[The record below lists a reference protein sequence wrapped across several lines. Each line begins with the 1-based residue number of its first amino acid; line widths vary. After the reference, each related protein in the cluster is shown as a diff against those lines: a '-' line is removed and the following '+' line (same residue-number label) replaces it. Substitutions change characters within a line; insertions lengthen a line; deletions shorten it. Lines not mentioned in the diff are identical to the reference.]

1 MSSMQVAA
9 WQICALALGTRHV
22 SPSAKL
28 SGMPANNSAR
38 ILMTGASGPI
48 GTALLSSLATMG
60 AQVTRFVRHAP
71 SGEGQVQWDPD
82 QPLAPE
88 SVSGFDAVI
97 HLAGETIMGRWTEG
111 KKDKIRNSR
120 VRGTQNL
127 AQALARAAQK
137 PRVLVAGSAI
147 GFYGDRGDEILRE
160 DSRSG
165 SGFLPKVCREWE
177 MASQAAADAGIRTAH
192 IRTGVVLSAKG
203 GALKQMLPPF
213 KLGLGGRLGSGS
225 QWLSWIHIDD
235 MVGAVHHILKTDSLQ
250 GPVNMV
256 APKPVTNAD
265 FTRVL
270 ASVLSRPAIF
280 PVPTFAMRL
289 ALGQMAD
296 EVLLASERVDPAKLS
311 ASGYGFQYSDLR
323 PALTSLLH

>member
-1 MSSMQVAA
+1 MA
-9 WQICALALGTRHV
+9 
-22 SPSAKL
+22 
-28 SGMPANNSAR
+28 ANNSAR
-38 ILMTGASGPI
+38 ILITGASGPI
-48 GTALLSSLATMG
+48 GAGLLPSLTAMG
-60 AQVTRFVRHAP
+60 AQVSRLVRHQP
-71 SGEGQVQWDPD
+71 SGEGQMQWDPD

-97 HLAGETIMGRWTEG
+97 HLAGETIMGRWTEA

-127 AQALARAAQK
+127 AQALARASQK

-177 MASQAAADAGIRTAH
+177 MASQAATDAGIRTAH

-203 GALKQMLPPF
+203 GALKQMLLPF

-270 ASVLSRPAIF
+270 ASVLSRPAIL
-280 PVPTFAMRL
+280 PVPAFAMQL
-289 ALGQMAD
+289 ALGQMAE

-311 ASGYGFQYSDLR
+311 ASGYEFHYSDLQS
-323 PALTSLLH
+323 ALTSLLH